1 MKGFVLLFIITF
13 CFFSCGNSGSENK
26 SVNGN
31 LSAGNDTCDNPDAP
45 LTCLF
50 VNVPHDISN
59 RMEIADN
66 NEEGKRIV
74 IKGQIFKE
82 DGMTPYSDL
91 IIYAYHTDNKG
102 YYSKKGFETGVQK
115 KHGYLFGYCKT
126 DAEGRYEIITI
137 RPGRYPVNK
146 FPAHIHIATKE
157 PDGNMQYLNDFVFSD
172 DSLVTKEYLS
182 QLIYKGDDGVIILK
196 ENGSGIQEG
205 NRITIL
211 K

>member
-1 MKGFVLLFIITF
+1 MNSFILFFIITF
-13 CFFSCGNSGSENK
+13 CFFSCGNSGSKNK
-26 SVNGN
+26 IAADK
-31 LSAGNDTCDNPDAP
+31 LSGDNDTCDNPDAP
-45 LTCLF
+45 LSCLF
-50 VNVPHDISN
+50 VNVPPDITN
-59 RMEIADN
+59 RMQIADD

-74 IKGQIFKE
+74 ITGQIFKE
-82 DGMTPYSDL
+82 DGLTPYSEL
-91 IIYAYHTDNKG
+91 IMYAYHTDNKG
-102 YYSKKGFETGVQK
+102 YYSRKGNETGVQK
-115 KHGYLFGYCKT
+115 KHGYLFGYCNT
-126 DAEGRYEIITI
+126 DNEGRYEIHTI

-146 FPAHIHIATKE
+146 FPAHIHVAIKE

-182 QLIYKGDDGVIILK
+182 QLIFKGDDGVIISK